1 MFGITDLIT
10 FLIGT
15 VIIVLLPGPN
25 SMYVITVAAKDGM
38 RPGFHGA
45 AGIFVGDAILM
56 ILSVAGAAS
65 LIQTTP
71 FLFALLKYAGGG
83 YLAWLGVNLLRAG
96 LWPVRK
102 NDGEVSEISSR
113 LKSRA
118 APFRTALT
126 ISLLNPKAI
135 LFFIS
140 FFIQFVDP
148 SYPQPLLSFL
158 LLGVIVQ
165 LISQVY
171 LASVI
176 YLAVYS
182 QAKLAGS
189 QRIARIAK
197 GFAGSAFLGFGLK
210 MAFDR

>member
-1 MFGITDLIT
+1 
-10 FLIGT
+10 
-15 VIIVLLPGPN
+15 
-25 SMYVITVAAKDGM
+25 
-38 RPGFHGA
+38 
-45 AGIFVGDAILM
+45 
-56 ILSVAGAAS
+56 
-65 LIQTTP
+65 
-71 FLFALLKYAGGG
+71 
-83 YLAWLGVNLLRAG
+83 
-96 LWPVRK
+96 
-102 NDGEVSEISSR
+102 
-113 LKSRA
+113 
-118 APFRTALT
+118 
-126 ISLLNPKAI
+126 
-135 LFFIS
+135 
-140 FFIQFVDP
+140 
-148 SYPQPLLSFL
+148 LSFL